1 MTRQRPQVLKAYGTL
16 SGADAVVEL
25 GELGPWRPKLVAT
38 DLDGTLLDSAGE
50 VTPRTRAALEA
61 CWDAGIPVVGVTG
74 RGPRLLD
81 SVRTALDG
89 RGIAVLAQGG
99 FVVDLERDEVLRTVG
114 LPRDQASAVIARIEQ
129 VTGPLIVAVE
139 DAAEQSEIAGPL
151 RVQHGFNW
159 PYPEPAHLL
168 PRHEVLPDGPVLKAF
183 LRSSTLGQDE
193 LLALAKQVTD
203 PAQAEVTHAGLGFI
217 EVLPPGITKA
227 TGLAIALERYGVG
240 FADVLVFGDMPND
253 LPMIAAAA
261 AWTAGWALA
270 TATVRPPAA
279 ATAAIIGRSLGMSP
293 NTSTSPNPTPY
304 RSSAIA
310 RPLALVMPGGSTS
323 MKPSPAWV
331 TSACAGLGFI
341 EVLPPGITKATGL
354 AIALERYGVG
364 FGDVLVFGDMP
375 NDLPMITAVGA
386 AGGRAVAVANAHP
399 AVRAATSG
407 VTSGHDADGVAR
419 YLEAVLGDV

>member
-1 MTRQRPQVLKAYGTL
+1 MTGPQPPKALKAYGVL
-16 SGADAVVEL
+16 QGADSVVEL
-25 GELGPWRPKLVAT
+25 GDLGPWRPKLVAT

-50 VTPRTRAALEA
+50 VSPRTRAALEA
-61 CWDAGIPVVGVTG
+61 TWDAGIPVVGVTG

-81 SVRTALDG
+81 SGRVALDG

-114 LPRDQASAVIARIEQ
+114 LPRDQAAAVIARIEE
-129 VTGPLIVAVE
+129 VAGDLIVAVE
-139 DAAEQSEIAGPL
+139 DAAEQAEASGPL

-183 LRSSTLGQDE
+183 LRSSSLGQDE
-193 LLALAKQVTD
+193 LLARAKRVVD
-203 PAQAEVTHAGLGFI
+203 PADAEVTH
-217 EVLPPGITKA
+217 
-227 TGLAIALERYGVG
+227 
-240 FADVLVFGDMPND
+240 
-253 LPMIAAAA
+253 
-261 AWTAGWALA
+261 
-270 TATVRPPAA
+270 
-279 ATAAIIGRSLGMSP
+279 
-293 NTSTSPNPTPY
+293 
-304 RSSAIA
+304 
-310 RPLALVMPGGSTS
+310 
-323 MKPSPAWV
+323 
-331 TSACAGLGFI
+331 AGLGFI

-375 NDLPMITAVGA
+375 NDLPMISAVAA

-399 AVRAATSG
+399 AVRAAAPD

>member
-1 MTRQRPQVLKAYGTL
+1 MTPQRPQVLKAYGTL

-61 CWDAGIPVVGVTG
+61 CWDVGIPVVGVTG

-114 LPRDQASAVIARIEQ
+114 LPREQAAAVIARIEE

-139 DAAEQSEIAGPL
+139 DAAEQSEVSGPL

-168 PRHEVLPDGPVLKAF
+168 PRNEVLPDGPVLKAF
-183 LRSSTLGQDE
+183 LRSSTLGQDQ
-193 LLALAKQVTD
+193 LLALARQVTD

-227 TGLAIALERYGVG
+227 
-240 FADVLVFGDMPND
+240 
-253 LPMIAAAA
+253 
-261 AWTAGWALA
+261 
-270 TATVRPPAA
+270 
-279 ATAAIIGRSLGMSP
+279 S
-293 NTSTSPNPTPY
+293 
-304 RSSAIA
+304 
-310 RPLALVMPGGSTS
+310 
-323 MKPSPAWV
+323 
-331 TSACAGLGFI
+331 
-341 EVLPPGITKATGL
+341 GL

-375 NDLPMITAVGA
+375 NDLPMITAVA
-386 AGGRAVAVANAHP
+386 EAGGRAVAVANAHP
-399 AVRAATSG
+399 AVQAATSE

-419 YLEAVLGDV
+419 YLEALALDGGPSHV

>member
-25 GELGPWRPKLVAT
+25 GELGSWRPKLVAT

-99 FVVDLERDEVLRTVG
+99 FVVDLERNEVLRTVG
-114 LPRDQASAVIARIEQ
+114 LPREQAARVIARIEE
-129 VTGPLIVAVE
+129 VAGDLIVAVE
-139 DAAEQSEIAGPL
+139 DAAEQAEASGPL

-168 PRHEVLPDGPVLKAF
+168 PRHEVLPEGPVLKVF

-193 LLALAKQVTD
+193 LLARAKSVVD
-203 PAQAEVTHAGLGFI
+203 PADAEVTHAGLGFI

-227 TGLAIALERYGVG
+227 SGLE
-240 FADVLVFGDMPND
+240 
-253 LPMIAAAA
+253 
-261 AWTAGWALA
+261 
-270 TATVRPPAA
+270 
-279 ATAAIIGRSLGMSP
+279 
-293 NTSTSPNPTPY
+293 
-304 RSSAIA
+304 
-310 RPLALVMPGGSTS
+310 
-323 MKPSPAWV
+323 
-331 TSACAGLGFI
+331 
-341 EVLPPGITKATGL
+341 
-354 AIALERYGVG
+354 IALERYGVG

-375 NDLPMITAVGA
+375 NDLPMIAAVA
-386 AGGRAVAVANAHP
+386 DAGGRAVAVANAHP
-399 AVRAATSG
+399 AVRAATSA

-419 YLEAVLGDV
+419 YLEAILRDV